1 MKKYN
6 KTYLN
11 VSIFITIFLPMF
23 IPLRPIK
30 EGIFKYQYGFPF
42 QYITIYQMKQGSNWF
57 LSNFF
62 DGNSG
67 IAINPLIIVNV
78 IIVYFIISYLI
89 KFLNKLISLGISTN
103 G

>member
-6 KTYLN
+6 KIYFN
-11 VSIFITIFLPMF
+11 VSIFITFFLPMF
-23 IPLRPIK
+23 IPLGPVK

-57 LSNFF
+57 FSNFF
-62 DGNSG
+62 NGNSG
-67 IAINPLIIVNV
+67 IAINPIIIIVNA

-89 KFLNKLISLGISTN
+89 KFLNKAVKK
-103 G
+103 